1 MTCFE
6 RSKKSGFSISMMK
19 YLMGLFT
26 NSHQRIAYS
35 VCPNLWTPDPWSQ
48 YFVKRVWS
56 WLVVE
61 SIEVMKKRCSVLYGI
76 KVYLYLNAPWDP
88 AYMLSRK
95 GRIQNVMKM
104 KRRRESKE
112 DGFL

>member
-1 MTCFE
+1 M
-6 RSKKSGFSISMMK
+6 
-19 YLMGLFT
+19 
-26 NSHQRIAYS
+26 
-35 VCPNLWTPDPWSQ
+35 
-48 YFVKRVWS
+48 
-56 WLVVE
+56 
-61 SIEVMKKRCSVLYGI
+61 MKKRCSVLYGI

-88 AYMLSRK
+88 VYMLSRK